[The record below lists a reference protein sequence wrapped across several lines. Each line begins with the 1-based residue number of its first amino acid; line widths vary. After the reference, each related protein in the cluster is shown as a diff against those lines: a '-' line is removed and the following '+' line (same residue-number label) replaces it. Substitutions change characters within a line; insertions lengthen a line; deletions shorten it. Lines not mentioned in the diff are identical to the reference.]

1 MKRKLLT
8 AMVAAAAVLPLAQAA
23 QAGPAAPSVPGEIAV
38 TGDHKPYLIA
48 HAEGVQI
55 YACYSVAD
63 GYEWKLLAPRATLTG
78 DTQPT
83 SSAGTGNGK
92 PLGSHYGG
100 PTWEARD
107 GSTVVGKR
115 ETSVSVDPTAVDW
128 LRLRA
133 DRTTAGPDG
142 DRLTATTYIQR
153 INTVGGRPPAAG
165 DCDEDTVAEQREIP
179 YSADYVFFKASSS

>member
-1 MKRKLLT
+1 MKRLLIAAIAAT
-8 AMVAAAAVLPLAQAA
+8 AIALPAAAM
-23 QAGPAAPSVPGEIAV
+23 AGPAAPDVPGDIAV

-63 GYEWKLLAPRATLTG
+63 GYAWRLLAPRATLTG
-78 DTQPT
+78 
-83 SSAGTGNGK
+83 SGGK

-107 GSTVVGKR
+107 GSTVVGVR
-115 ETSVSVDPTAVDW
+115 ETGVSVDPTAVDW

-133 DRTTAGPDG
+133 DKTTAGSDG
-142 DRLTATTYIQR
+142 DRFDGTSYIQR

-165 DCDEDTVAEQREIP
+165 DCNEDTVAEQSEIP
-179 YSADYVFFKASSS
+179 YSADYVFFKPAAS

>member
-1 MKRKLLT
+1 MRRLIIT
-8 AMVAAAAVLPLAQAA
+8 GIAAVAAALPLASAA
-23 QAGPAAPSVPGEIAV
+23 MAGPAAPAVPGEIAV
-38 TGDHKPYLIA
+38 TGDHKPYLSA

-63 GYEWKLLAPRATLTG
+63 GYAWKLLAPRATLTG
-78 DTQPT
+78 D
-83 SSAGTGNGK
+83 NGK
-92 PLGSHYGG
+92 PLATHYGG

-115 ETSVSVDPTAVDW
+115 DAGVNVDPTAIDW
-128 LRLRA
+128 LRVKA
-133 DRTTAGPDG
+133 DSTAPGADG

-179 YSADYVFFKASSS
+179 YSADYVFFKATGS